1 MCDCRVD
8 RRSFLRAGTG
18 LVTFGALASFA
29 PASAG
34 TVRTQTFSGEFTSPA
49 TPDWHYL
56 PVKVPPGVR
65 EIEVSYDFQPTDTGI
80 GFSYNVVDIGIFDPS
95 GHDLGNAKGFRGWS
109 GGARRRFRISR
120 GSATPGY
127 LAGPITAGIWNIVL
141 GPYAIV
147 PPGTSWEVTVTLRFG
162 DPGPRFEAAP
172 APGSVPVTG
181 PGWYRGDLHLHTVH
195 SDGKRTQPEM
205 IAAAREA
212 GLDFI
217 GSSDHS
223 TSSASYSWGRYAPPD
238 FLVVNGEEVTTRS
251 GHWLATGL
259 PAGTWSDWRYRA
271 GDDQLRRFTDQ
282 VRAVGGLAIAAHPF
296 NPVPSI
302 RWEFGYDYAGIDAIE
317 VWNGPW
323 TGDDQTAVEHWHA
336 MLVAGSFVPVVG
348 NSDSH
353 VDGQEVGLAQTV
365 VRLPTLSTA
374 AVVAAIKRGHA
385 WVAESAG
392 VDLTFTATF
401 ADPSSINDGSAS
413 CGDHLGAEPTDL
425 VDVRLDASG
434 VPGSVAQIRGPVGV
448 LAGGLADEAGRV
460 TVTASVP
467 AGAARFVRAEI
478 RRPDDVVVSPVD
490 DMPAAQMVA
499 LTNPIFLT

>member
-1 MCDCRVD
+1 
-8 RRSFLRAGTG
+8 
-18 LVTFGALASFA
+18 
-29 PASAG
+29 
-34 TVRTQTFSGEFTSPA
+34 
-49 TPDWHYL
+49 
-56 PVKVPPGVR
+56 
-65 EIEVSYDFQPTDTGI
+65 
-80 GFSYNVVDIGIFDPS
+80 
-95 GHDLGNAKGFRGWS
+95 
-109 GGARRRFRISR
+109 
-120 GSATPGY
+120 
-127 LAGPITAGIWNIVL
+127 
-141 GPYAIV
+141 
-147 PPGTSWEVTVTLRFG
+147 
-162 DPGPRFEAAP
+162 
-172 APGSVPVTG
+172 
-181 PGWYRGDLHLHTVH
+181 
-195 SDGKRTQPEM
+195 
-205 IAAAREA
+205 
-212 GLDFI
+212 
-217 GSSDHS
+217 
-223 TSSASYSWGRYAPPD
+223 
-238 FLVVNGEEVTTRS
+238 
-251 GHWLATGL
+251 
-259 PAGTWSDWRYRA
+259 
-271 GDDQLRRFTDQ
+271 
-282 VRAVGGLAIAAHPF
+282 VRAVGGLAIVAHPF

-499 LTNPIFLT
+499 LTNPVFLT